1 MNKSIIVGVA
11 SVVMVGVFVVGTKLY
26 QDKQAEKVSQIA
38 ATDTDSPFNRP
49 GAPMIGTIMAKVE
62 IVEFFDPA
70 CVSTRSGH
78 PLPSRRA
85 G

>member
-49 GAPMIGTIMAKVE
+49 SAP
-62 IVEFFDPA
+62 
-70 CVSTRSGH
+70 
-78 PLPSRRA
+78 
-85 G
+85 